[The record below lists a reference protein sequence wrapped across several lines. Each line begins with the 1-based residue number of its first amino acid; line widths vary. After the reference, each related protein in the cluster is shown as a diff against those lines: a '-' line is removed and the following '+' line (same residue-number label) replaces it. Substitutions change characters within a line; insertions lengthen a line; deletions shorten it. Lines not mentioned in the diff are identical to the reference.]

1 MTAQIIPTH
10 RPWWNRLWRAL
21 YARYLEWCEE
31 SIADELAEHRASRI
45 PMGPQYLANAQAQ
58 QERLRVQ
65 IALLR
70 NT

>member
-10 RPWWNRLWRAL
+10 RPWWNRLWREA
-21 YARYLEWCEE
+21 YARYLEWCEQ
-31 SIADELAEHRASRI
+31 SIVDELAEHRANNVK
-45 PMGPQYLANAQAQ
+45 MGPQYIANAQAQ

-70 NT
+70 NS